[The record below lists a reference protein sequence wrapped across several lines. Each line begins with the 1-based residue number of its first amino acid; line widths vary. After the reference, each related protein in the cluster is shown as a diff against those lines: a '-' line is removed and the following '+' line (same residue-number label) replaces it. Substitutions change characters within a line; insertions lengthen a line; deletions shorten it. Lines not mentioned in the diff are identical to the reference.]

1 MSNSNKNTNNNGKKT
16 NNDNKTKSKKQ
27 NQKNTIN
34 NLKDISNN
42 DNLVTIIPI
51 DLSNNNNNND
61 KKLDESNLMIN
72 KPIYISCFKKNNK
85 NLFTLFDKYIIDM
98 VEIMN
103 NSCES
108 NEPDKLD
115 NTILLK
121 STLHMYFPY
130 GLTSSSNKPSLSV
143 ISLIGLIFFSAS
155 SAICQSCNF
164 VGSIVTPQIQILI

>member
-16 NNDNKTKSKKQ
+16 NNDDKTKSKKQ

-42 DNLVTIIPI
+42 DNLETILSI

-61 KKLDESNLMIN
+61 KKLYDSNLMIN

-85 NLFTLFDKYIIDM
+85 RLLTLFDKYIIDM

-103 NSCES
+103 NKS
-108 NEPDKLD
+108 NEPDKQD
-115 NTILLK
+115 NNMLLEDGSLNFK
-121 STLHMYFPY
+121 
-130 GLTSSSNKPSLSV
+130 NINSLS
-143 ISLIGLIFFSAS
+143 LITLDEKKKDDMNELLNMFD
-155 SAICQSCNF
+155 NK
-164 VGSIVTPQIQILI
+164 